1 MPCPANKLLIARIA
15 LLGVML
21 GTMPVQALTGDLDC
35 NGKVDFSDFFIF
47 SDNFNAT
54 STTTPLIG
62 DFDANGKVDFSDF
75 FIFSD
80 NFGREEAVGPECST
94 AGTTDTTGVVTASD
108 FYTPQLLGEILAAT
122 RTITWATHAG
132 SIGDRTRLSLGVEGT
147 QDLLVIDDKDATY
160 PAVLKIES
168 AMTASDTH
176 SNDALLKSMFKLI
189 EVGIDTYIMVSAK
202 HANYAVDFSIV
213 NGVQTLVMRDYRSY
227 YLDTSTAGFL
237 TFTFTPSGS
246 TTTIAASARHTY
258 DTSAGGFIVDGSWTP
273 KNVTIDGSSTILTS
287 EAGTAFTVFSLYLP
301 ALDQEIPSDFNP
313 TQVARVSNA
322 ELQATWDGSDRLSG
336 SIKDVLSAY
345 KDQVTTAGLDA
356 ATTTAADAMLT
367 SIESTLAGEDAS
379 LRYPVA
385 LYKAARESML
395 ARKVLVSDNY
405 NTTINQ
411 LSVPY
416 VYFTNETDSDGIHH
430 PFMVIASYGV
440 TEGMTHLWDVP
451 RPPGDGIAGTTY
463 SEQAVTRNAG
473 TQGYFAKI
481 PMKDYGEVATL
492 TENTMVNDLA
502 SDAPEST
509 DFTHFNYTS
518 TSATGIAVDGV
529 VVYPTLNNTL
539 KFAVA
544 AGELSSIGIHSGRGL
559 GVHYHA
565 DAHSATGN
573 GLNLYNAADYIDRS
587 HPPMISFGFDG
598 IAGYGKY
605 IDIESDGASLTLDD
619 WGGHEHGVYA
629 YHYHAETIATT
640 ANSQGPDGGSFPYTA
655 HILPPKGAWRGR
667 INSIPSFW
675 DGTKPAYGGRPG
687 IYQGIEER

>member
-1 MPCPANKLLIARIA
+1 MTCPANKLLIAPIA
-15 LLGVML
+15 LLGAVL
-21 GTMPVQALTGDLDC
+21 CAMPVPALTGDLDC

-80 NFGREEAVGPECST
+80 NFGKEEAVGPECGT
-94 AGTTDTTGVVTASD
+94 AGTTDTTGGVTASD
-108 FYTPQLLGEILAAT
+108 FYTPQVLGEILAAT
-122 RTITWATHAG
+122 RTITWATYAG

-147 QDLLVIDDKDATY
+147 QDLVVIDDNDATY
-160 PAVLKIES
+160 PAVLKIEN

-189 EVGIDTYIMVSAK
+189 EVGIDTYMMVSAK
-202 HANYAVDFSIV
+202 HANYAVDFAIV

-246 TTTIAASARHTY
+246 TTTIAASERHAY

-273 KNVTIDGSSTILTS
+273 QNVTIDGSSTILTS

-301 ALDQEIPSDFNP
+301 AFDQEIPSDFNP
-313 TQVARVSNA
+313 TQVARVSNG

-336 SIKDVLSAY
+336 SIKDVLNAY
-345 KDQVTTAGLDA
+345 KDQVTAAGLDA
-356 ATTTAADAMLT
+356 STTAAADEMLT
-367 SIESTLAGEDAS
+367 SIESTLASEEAT

-385 LYKAARESML
+385 LYKVVRKSML

-463 SEQAVTRNAG
+463 SEQEVTRNAG

-502 SDAPEST
+502 SDSPEST
-509 DFTHFNYTS
+509 DFTHLNYTS
-518 TSATGIAVDGV
+518 TSATGIAIDGV

-539 KFAVA
+539 RFAVA
-544 AGELSSIGIHSGRGL
+544 AGELSSIGVHSGRGL

-565 DAHSATGN
+565 DAHGATGN
-573 GLNLYNAADYIDRS
+573 GLNLYNATDYVGRS
-587 HPPMISFGFDG
+587 HPPIISFGFDG

-605 IDIESDGASLTLDD
+605 IDTESDGASQTLDD
-619 WGGHEHGVYA
+619 WGGHEHGVYG
-629 YHYHAETIATT
+629 YHYHAETVATT
-640 ANSQGPDGGSFPYTA
+640 ASKQGPDGGSFPYTA